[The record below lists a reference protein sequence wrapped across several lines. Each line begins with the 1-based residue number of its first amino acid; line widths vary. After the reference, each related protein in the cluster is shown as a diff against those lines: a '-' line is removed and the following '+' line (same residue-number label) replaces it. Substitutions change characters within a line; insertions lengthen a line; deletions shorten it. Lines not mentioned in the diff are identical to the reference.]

1 MAKTDTTFIG
11 LQRIEFGDVVVGAMP
26 DKDTGFTI
34 VNGKTVPDSAAFTIE
49 KAEKTEVNV
58 LESDFPYMSIPGT
71 RVTNIAFNSRD
82 FTVDNMVR
90 AFGGTKISD
99 EEYHAPI
106 VTTLRTQAIRL
117 TTKPGNDGKVLVF
130 LILKANV
137 DAGLNGQMVNND
149 TGFLEFE
156 CVPLTSQDA
165 AGLNMSPYEMH
176 TIFDPVP
183 SPTLPVVDDDTGT
196 FGWTVIPEYDA
207 FGLYEYTIDNGA
219 NWSDCTANPQTGIT
233 GAVDAGHVQVR
244 LKATDNYNSGT
255 VLKST
260 EAFTT

>member
-99 EEYHAPI
+99 DEYKAPI
-106 VTTLRTQAIRL
+106 VTTIRTQAIRL

-130 LILKANV
+130 LVQKANV

-156 CVPLTSQDA
+156 CVPLTPQDA
-165 AGLNMSPYEMH
+165 AGLNLPAYEMH

-183 SPTLPVVDDDTGT
+183 SPSSPIVDDDTGT
-196 FGWTVIPEYDA
+196 FGWTVIPEYAA

-219 NWSDCTANPQTGIT
+219 TWNDCTANPQTGIT
-233 GAVDAGHVQVR
+233 TAIDAGHVQVR
-244 LKATDNYNSGT
+244 LKATDKHNYGT
-255 VLKST
+255 ALKST
-260 EAFTT
+260 EAFTV

>member
-26 DKDTGFTI
+26 DKDSGFTI
-34 VNGKTVPDSAAFTIE
+34 VNGKTVPDSAAFVIE
-49 KAEKTEVNV
+49 KADKTDVNV

-71 RVTNIAFNSRD
+71 RITSIAFNSRD

-106 VTTLRTQAIRL
+106 VTTIRTQAVRL

-130 LILKANV
+130 LIQKANV

-156 CVPLTSQDA
+156 CIPLTPQDSEGINLPA
-165 AGLNMSPYEMH
+165 YDMLV
-176 TIFDPVP
+176 IFDPIP
-183 SPTLPVVDDDTGT
+183 SPTSPVVDDEGNT
-196 FGWTVIPEYDA
+196 FAFTAVSEYAA
-207 FGLYEYTIDNGA
+207 FGLYEYTIDNAA

-244 LKATDNYNSGT
+244 LKATDKHNYGT
-255 VLKST
+255 ALKST
-260 EAFTT
+260 EAFTA